1 MCTLFR
7 SNAVTYMI
15 SCILGG
21 NYLHLI
27 GKEIAIIIGLLLIFI
42 QQLGLYYLSSIQSPF
57 WFVFWSFVAQ
67 LVGGLG
73 SGGNAVASMSM
84 VVSGSKDSERE

>member
-1 MCTLFR
+1 
-7 SNAVTYMI
+7 MI

-42 QQLGLYYLSSIQSPF
+42 QQLGLYYLSSIKSPF
-57 WFVFWSFVAQ
+57 WFVFWSFMAQ